1 MVSIN
6 FRPLVYFKSWQNR
19 LRVDDY
25 VLIDGFGYYFRV
37 PWGCMKQRSVWWRF
51 CALQKWQKRFVCSGL
66 GLKIFII
73 NAIDQGVLAASKPL
87 AVNNVPIW
95 TTLMA
100 CSPDA
105 DHWRNSH
112 HILHVWRNQGNSK
125 TRLVHQR
132 YLHEV
137 LYHIYGGGGGKF
149 VPSSP
154 HHTNVNKFFATLR
167 SCSILASFQQ
177 MTFKF
182 GDILI

>member
-1 MVSIN
+1 MYWSMDSDIT
-6 FRPLVYFKSWQNR
+6 
-19 LRVDDY
+19 
-25 VLIDGFGYYFRV
+25 
-37 PWGCMKQRSVWWRF
+37 
-51 CALQKWQKRFVCSGL
+51 FVCLEAVWNNEVFDGDFVPCKNDRKDL
-66 GLKIFII
+66 YVQRKIFII
-73 NAIDQGVLAASKPL
+73 NAIDQGVLATSKPL

-100 CSPDA
+100 
-105 DHWRNSH
+105 SH

-137 LYHIYGGGGGKF
+137 LYHIYGGGGKF
-149 VPSSP
+149 VPPSP
-154 HHTNVNKFFATLR
+154 HHTNVYKFFATLR